1 MSFKQ
6 LVMAEYAIVKDLV
19 LQQKEIVENDFLKW
33 SCWCADTPADQEL
46 SREFFSRNG
55 GTDLLWDR
63 DRWPSKACW
72 IAPMKELIRL
82 EQISF
87 ELGHYIK

>member
-6 LVMAEYAIVKDLV
+6 LVMAEYAIVKDLITS
-19 LQQKEIVENDFLKW
+19 QKEVVEGEFFKW

-63 DRWPSKACW
+63 SLWPERAYW

-82 EQISF
+82 EQYLF